1 MACQLHCICAL
12 ERNRVDQANAFPM
25 KQQSGLGDSVA
36 AAFRRVFPKRG
47 ARTPAGDSPFW
58 TSGVTYRG
66 YLGVSGGVSS
76 AWVTEHQLRETQ
88 ALLRMAAA
96 AGRLGAWSVELSGN
110 HWVWSD
116 EVKAIH
122 EVGDDFEPNTEN
134 ALAFYEPHYQELAVS
149 AFEQCGKHG
158 TPFDLELQ
166 MRTARGRSVWIR
178 CIGDAEVD
186 AEGNITHLRGA
197 IQDITKA
204 REASDEVKR
213 MAERFTRTLE
223 SLSDGFVLLDHDWC
237 FLYMNPEAERILRR
251 KRDDVLG
258 KCMLTQFPETASGKF
273 LEKCQDAIRDGHT
286 VEFTKFYPPLGMWVY
301 FKVWPTEQGLT
312 FCIRDDTERITARRE
327 VLNLKA
333 RLEAQ
338 KA

>member
-1 MACQLHCICAL
+1 M
-12 ERNRVDQANAFPM
+12 VPANAIPM
-25 KQQSGLGDSVA
+25 KRHIGIGDGVA
-36 AAFRRVFPKRG
+36 AALRRFWPRRG
-47 ARTPAGDSPFW
+47 AQPAAGESPYW

-66 YLGVSGGVSS
+66 YLGVSGGVSA
-76 AWVTEHQLRETQ
+76 AWMTEQQLRETQ

-110 HWVWSD
+110 RWVWSD

-122 EVGDDFEPNTEN
+122 EVPPDFEPNTGN
-134 ALAFYEPHYQELAVS
+134 ALEFYEPQSREAAIT

-166 MRTARGRSVWIR
+166 LVTGRGRTVWIR
-178 CIGDAEVD
+178 AIGEAERD
-186 AEGNITHLRGA
+186 AEGRITHLRGA
-197 IQDITKA
+197 IQDITRAK
-204 REASDEVKR
+204 EASDEVRR

-223 SLSDGFVLLDHDWC
+223 SLTDGFVLLDHDWC

-251 KRDDVLG
+251 KRDQVIG

-273 LEKCQDAIRDGHT
+273 MEKCQDAIRDGHT
-286 VEFTKFYPPLGMWVY
+286 VEFTKFYPPLGIWVY

-327 VLNLKA
+327 VLSLKA
-333 RLEAQ
+333 RLETTRA
-338 KA
+338 